1 MSEPTYH
8 GDGTARGD
16 WSQVYTNLDWVAQ
29 WMADR
34 GYTDAEIAYV
44 VAQPAVPAVT
54 AEVALAPVEAP
65 VEVPPVLEVFETGER
80 VWTIPLNSVEPDT
93 ASEGDD
99 RVGADDIGDTDDTDD
114 PESTERVPA

>member
-8 GDGTARGD
+8 GDGTARSD

-34 GYTDAEIAYV
+34 GYTEAEIAYV
-44 VAQPAVPAVT
+44 VAKPALPTVA

-65 VEVPPVLEVFETGER
+65 VEVPPLLEVFETGEP
-80 VWTIPLNSVEPDT
+80 VWTIALNSVEPDT

-99 RVGADDIGDTDDTDD
+99 PVRADDTDDTDD